1 MAVIESKR
9 SLRLTQPTK
18 PSPANHRASTRA
30 ITNRAT
36 TNRKASKQ
44 KTGKRTLR
52 LPASLRPVIT
62 KRGKTTIRRYPGR
75 SFHRFEE
82 AKGKPIDYI
91 EFFTAGEYHSID
103 ISFEDKT
110 AVHFVIEPTFNL
122 ETEYADW
129 KTGNWR
135 PIKQWPSIRA
145 AGLNS

>member
-9 SLRLTQPTK
+9 SLRPTQPNK
-18 PSPANHRASTRA
+18 PAPAKHRASTRA
-30 ITNRAT
+30 TANS
-36 TNRKASKQ
+36 KPSKQ
-44 KTGKRTLR
+44 KTRKRASR
-52 LPASLRPVIT
+52 LPASLRHTVT
-62 KRGKTTIRRYPGR
+62 KHGKTTIRRYPGR

-82 AKGKPIDYI
+82 AKGKPLDYV
-91 EFFTAGEYHSID
+91 EFFTMGEYHCID

-110 AVHFVIEPTFNL
+110 AMHFVIEPTFNL

-135 PIKQWPSIRA
+135 SIKEWPLIRA